1 MFATSSKL
9 SKVRKISIL
18 CGLFFLFACA
28 WGNPLPNVSKLEVS
42 HQARSLQP
50 GEVVLIN
57 VRTPIPLEHIKG
69 QAFGK
74 RFYLYLTDEVGV
86 WRGLLGIDLETAPG
100 LYQVELLGRGPKGQT
115 LSNSHELVIVGK
127 RFPTRRLT
135 VAEKFVN
142 PPPEMLKRIAR
153 ESKMTSDIFRRVSPE
168 KLWNGPFFAPVPG
181 TPSSSFG
188 KRSILNDK
196 PRSPHSGTDFRA
208 NKGVPVKAPN
218 LGRVVLATD
227 LYYSG
232 NTVILDHGLGLYSYF
247 AHLSRITVREGELVS
262 LGDVIGHVGATG
274 RVTGPH
280 LHWSVRLSLA
290 RVDPLSLMEVLSSSA
305 LE

>member
-1 MFATSSKL
+1 M
-9 SKVRKISIL
+9 RKIRIFCSL
-18 CGLFFLFACA
+18 LFLFACA
-28 WGNPLPNVSKLEVS
+28 WGNPLTNLPKLEVS

-50 GEVVLIN
+50 GEVVLIS
-57 VRTPIPLEHIKG
+57 VRTPIPLEGIQG

-74 RFYLYLTDEVGV
+74 RFFLYPTDEPGV

-100 LYQVELLGRGPKGQT
+100 LYQAELLGRGRKGQT
-115 LSNSHELVIVGK
+115 LSSSHELAIVGK
-127 RFPTRRLT
+127 QFPTRRLT
-135 VAEKFVN
+135 VAEKFVT

-153 ESKMTSDIFRRVSPE
+153 ESKMTSAIFSTVTPE
-168 KLWNGPFFAPVPG
+168 KLWKGSFLAPVPG

-208 NKGVPVKAPN
+208 SEGAPVKAPN
-218 LGRVVLATD
+218 LGKVVLATD

-247 AHLSRITVREGELVS
+247 AHLSRITVGEGEVVS
-262 LGDVIGHVGATG
+262 QGDVIGHVGATG

-280 LHWSVRLSLA
+280 LHWSVRLFLA
-290 RVDPLSLMEVLSSSA
+290 RVDPLSLMAVLSPRT